1 MTLPGRTIR
10 SHAIASFAGVVEEDG
25 GGWCVGV
32 WVCLV
37 SGGCVCG
44 WVCGCVGV
52 WVCECAFVFG

>member
-37 SGGCVCG
+37 SGGCVG
-44 WVCGCVGV
+44 VC
-52 WVCECAFVFG
+52 VCECAFVFG